1 MDMPTNSLVILLCTG
16 AIAGLAISSLLFGAV
31 RKDRLYAIGGAYL
44 TVLALWVAA
53 RPGSWALPGGSLG
66 ATASAV
72 LGGLAAV
79 VAGAYALVLLHA
91 EERHAP
97 LRARLVPLMV
107 AGGVLAG
114 LGLLAPAE
122 WTWVMGGLSTL
133 AWLGV
138 LVLSG
143 SVSIKLARS
152 TDAFARAYLLAVAPL
167 GAMLLL
173 GLATS
178 APWAGVMAALAATW
192 LAIGLQLASA
202 EQQRLVYAAQLMDM
216 ELLLSNNTD
225 MLETMQHTSL
235 MLEQQVEDREIDARN
250 SRILLEESAYHDKL
264 TGLPNRRL
272 LADRFAGAVSRA
284 KRSKKGF
291 SLVVLDV
298 DSLRGVNDH
307 YGHVVGDQVLRT
319 LARRIDNIKRD
330 SDTFA
335 RLEGDDFV
343 LLLHETETPEGLQA
357 VCEKIQS
364 VVRPLMDLDG
374 LQVSVTV
381 SLGAAVY
388 NPSIHA
394 IDALYTLARLCL
406 MRAKEAGGNR
416 YVLPQ
421 ATGAAANESA
431 ANAPAPAP

>member
-1 MDMPTNSLVILLCTG
+1 MDMPTHSLVILLCTG
-16 AIAGLAISSLLFGAV
+16 AIAGLAISSLLFGVV

-53 RPGSWALPGGSLG
+53 RPGSWALPAGNAGV
-66 ATASAV
+66 TASGA
-72 LGGLAAV
+72 LAGLAAL

-91 EERHAP
+91 EDRHAP
-97 LRARLVPLMV
+97 LRARLVPIMV
-107 AGGVLAG
+107 GAGVLAG
-114 LGLLAPAE
+114 LSLVTPAE
-122 WTWVMGGLSTL
+122 WANAMGGMTAL

-138 LVLSG
+138 LVLSAG
-143 SVSIKLARS
+143 VSIKLARS
-152 TDAFARAYLLAVAPL
+152 TDAFARAYLVAVAPL
-167 GAMLLL
+167 CVMLIVGLL
-173 GLATS
+173 VT
-178 APWAGVMAALAATW
+178 APWEGVFAALAATW

-202 EQQRLVYAAQLMDM
+202 EQQRLVYTAQIMDM
-216 ELLLSNNTD
+216 ELLLSNNSD

-235 MLEQQVEDREIDARN
+235 MLEQQVEDRETDARN
-250 SRILLEESAYHDKL
+250 SRILLDESAYHDKL

-284 KRSKKGF
+284 KRSKKNF
-291 SLVVLDV
+291 ALVVLDV
-298 DSLRGVNDH
+298 DRLRGVNEH

-319 LARRIDNIKRD
+319 LARRIDDIKRD

-343 LLLHETETPEGLQA
+343 LLLHETETLEGLQA
-357 VCEKIQS
+357 VCEKIQAA
-364 VVRPLMDLDG
+364 VRPLMQLDG
-374 LQVSVTV
+374 LHVSVTV

-394 IDALYTLARLCL
+394 IDSLYTLARLCL
-406 MRAKEAGGNR
+406 VRAKEAGGNR

-421 ATGAAANESA
+421 PAAA
-431 ANAPAPAP
+431 APSGASSDPV